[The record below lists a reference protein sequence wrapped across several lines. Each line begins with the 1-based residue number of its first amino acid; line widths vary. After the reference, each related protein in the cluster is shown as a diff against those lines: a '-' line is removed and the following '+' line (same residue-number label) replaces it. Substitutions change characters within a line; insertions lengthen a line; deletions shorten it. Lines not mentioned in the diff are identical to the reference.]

1 MPGRVI
7 ILNGGS
13 STGKTSL
20 VKALQ
25 DAFLPEPYLA
35 LGIDVFWMAMPDKE
49 LDLDRV
55 DPQYYTWVKEYKDD
69 EPYLRIVPGP
79 ILDQMMSARY
89 KAIAAYLK
97 DGLNVVADDV
107 VWKRLWLE
115 ESLKALEGLD
125 AFFVG
130 VFCDE
135 RVIAH
140 REILRGDRRTG
151 WGRGSQ
157 LYAHKDAIYDITIDT
172 SLQSSQE
179 CAAKIKNAI
188 EGGLKPTA
196 AQKMREAFSRP
207 PLVST

>member
-25 DAFLPEPYLA
+25 EAFLPEPYLA
-35 LGIDVFWMAMPDKE
+35 LGIDVFWMAMPERE

-55 DPQYYTWVKEYKDD
+55 DPQYYSWVTEHKDNV
-69 EPYLRIVPGP
+69 PYLRIVPGP
-79 ILDQMMSARY
+79 ILDQMMIARY
-89 KAIAAYLK
+89 KAIAAYVQ
-97 DGLNVVADDV
+97 DGLNIIADDV

-115 ESLKALEGLD
+115 ESVRALDGID
-125 AFFVG
+125 AWFVG
-130 VFCDE
+130 VYCDE

-157 LYAHKDAIYDITIDT
+157 LYAHKDAVYDITIDT
-172 SLQSSQE
+172 SLQSSTE

-188 EGGLKPTA
+188 EGGLKPTS
-196 AQKMREAFSRP
+196 AQKMREAFRLEALASK
-207 PLVST
+207 